1 MLDKNTLDALR
12 ARKEVE
18 ITKTWKVIVKEFT
31 TAEVLGLLNFDKLP
45 KDASMDSFTKQIH
58 EYLPLCLEGAD
69 LEQLK
74 ELPPSKLKEIW
85 LAFKECNS
93 VFFAVAQTMGLGELG
108 ERLKSA
114 FVNDFSR
121 IFVAS
126 MKQDTGS
133 LSATAIPS
141 S

>member
-1 MLDKNTLDALR
+1 MLDKATLDALR

-45 KDASMDSFTKQIH
+45 KDASMDSFTKQIQD
-58 EYLPLCLEGAD
+58 YLPICLEGAD

-108 ERLKSA
+108 GRLKSA
-114 FVNDFSR
+114 FVKDFLATFARSTR
-121 IFVAS
+121 PDIP
-126 MKQDTGS
+126 T
-133 LSATAIPS
+133 LSSTATPIS
-141 S
+141 